1 MSKKKTTL
9 LVVLVLV
16 ITNIS
21 TYVWTSTFGAH
32 SGNKVI
38 ISRSEYERMKDDDKA
53 TQRQNE
59 IEKII
64 LNRYLRDVTTEQL
77 NEGKLRGM
85 LDSLNDPYSQY
96 FNAEEYKRFSEDTAG
111 SFAGIGVV
119 VTPAEDN
126 YITVVSP
133 IDGTPASRAGIKA
146 EDRIIKVNG
155 EEFTAKQM
163 NDAVKQMKGEE
174 GTEVTV
180 TILRVVD
187 GKSEI
192 KDFVLKR
199 EIIRIESVKT
209 ALIPNTDLGYMQIIS
224 FDMETYNDYRSKL
237 TELEKQNIKG
247 LVLDLRGN
255 PGGLLDVVGSIA
267 DDLLPKVPIIYT
279 QTKSGEKVYMN
290 SDAKMDSI
298 PLIVLIDKGSAS
310 ASEILAGSLRDHK
323 RAMLVGVTS
332 FGKGIV
338 QHVHDFSDGTAIKLT
353 ESEYYLPSEVCI
365 HGVGIEPD
373 VKVEL
378 PGTVTKIGLDVLDQ
392 DTQLQK
398 AIQLLTKQI
407 SEQ

>member
-1 MSKKKTTL
+1 MTKKKATSIIL
-9 LVVLVLV
+9 LVLIV
-16 ITNIS
+16 TNIS
-21 TYVWTSTFGAH
+21 TYVWTSTFGSH

-38 ISRSEYERMKDDDKA
+38 ISRSEYEKLKGDYKT

-64 LNRYLRDVTTEQL
+64 LNRYLRDVTAEQL
-77 NEGKLRGM
+77 AEGKLRGM

-96 FNAEEYKRFSEDTAG
+96 FDAEEYKRFSEDTAG

-155 EEFTAKQM
+155 KEFSAKQM

-180 TILRVVD
+180 TILRIVD

-192 KDFVLKR
+192 KDLVLKR
-199 EIIRIESVKT
+199 EMIRIESVKT
-209 ALIPNTDLGYMQIIS
+209 ALIPDTELGYMQIVS
-224 FDMETYNDYRSKL
+224 FDMETYNDYRKQL

-255 PGGLLDVVGSIA
+255 PGGLLDVVASIA

-279 QTKSGEKVYMN
+279 QTKSGEKVYLN
-290 SDAKMDSI
+290 SDAKMDQI

-310 ASEILAGSLRDHK
+310 ASEILAGTLRDHK
-323 RAMLVGVTS
+323 RATLVGVTS

-338 QHVHDFSDGTAIKLT
+338 QHIHDFPDGTAIKLT
-353 ESEYYLPSEVCI
+353 ESEYYLPSEVSI
-365 HGVGIEPD
+365 HGIGIEPD

-378 PGTVTKIGLDVLDQ
+378 PEAVSKIGLEALEQ
-392 DTQLQK
+392 DTQLKK
-398 AIQLLTKQI
+398 AIELLTKQI
-407 SEQ
+407 SE